1 MKEYFRFFY
10 RCFRISFVGD
20 WRYHLWMLTLTV
32 FSILGL
38 NAWCKQFVQGLVTTG
53 MTDQV
58 SWGAYIANFTFL
70 EGISAV
76 AVMLAAPIYIYRD
89 QELHNLVIFRLQF
102 AVVGVIMCLLF
113 VTVDLGQ
120 PLRFHHLLLRLNFP
134 TSMLAWDVI
143 VLNVYLLLCAYI
155 GTYLI
160 YCAYRKRAPNRW
172 VYIPIVTIAI
182 AWAVGIHIVAG
193 FLYVGLGAR
202 PFWNTAIIAPRLLT
216 SAFAAGPAFVII
228 TLQVVSWATG
238 YHIPKKELS
247 LLRRVVTVALLMSI
261 FLLGCEVFT
270 EFYTDSAHVA
280 SSDYL
285 FFGLHGAHALVPWI
299 WTAFAMNSTALLLLL
314 TPLATRTGIMNV
326 ACVLIIVG
334 IWIEKGM
341 GLIIPAF
348 IPSPLGEIVEY
359 SPTLSETLVC
369 LGIWA
374 FGLLVY
380 TILVRIT
387 VPVLE
392 GRLTIDTPASGD
404 RQQADV

>member
-1 MKEYFRFFY
+1 MREYLRFLY
-10 RCFRISFVGD
+10 RCFRISFVGN
-20 WRYHLWMLTLTV
+20 WQYHLWMLTLTV
-32 FSILGL
+32 IAILGL
-38 NAWCKQFVQGLVTTG
+38 NAWCKQFVQGLVITG

-58 SWGAYIANFTFL
+58 SWGMYIANFTFL

-102 AVVGVIMCLLF
+102 AIVGVIMCLLF

-134 TSMLAWDVI
+134 DSMLAWDVI
-143 VLNVYLLLCAYI
+143 VLNVYLLLCFVA

-172 VYIPIVTIAI
+172 VYIPLVTAAI
-182 AWAVGIHIVAG
+182 AWAISVHIIAG

-216 SAFAAGPAFVII
+216 SAFAAGPAFVIL
-228 TLQVVSWATG
+228 TLQVVSWTTN
-238 YHIPKKELS
+238 YHIANKELT
-247 LLRRVVTVALLMSI
+247 LLRRVVTVALLMSM
-261 FLLGCEVFT
+261 FLLGCEIFT
-270 EFYTDSAHVA
+270 EFYTDSAHIA
-280 SSDYL
+280 STDYL
-285 FFGLHGAHALVPWI
+285 YFGLHGAHALVPWI

-314 TPLATRTGIMNV
+314 SPLATRMRVMNV
-326 ACVLIIVG
+326 ACVLIIFG

-341 GLIIPAF
+341 GLVIPAF
-348 IPSPLGEIVEY
+348 VPSPLGEIVEY

-369 LGIWA
+369 FGIWA
-374 FGLLVY
+374 FGLLIY

-387 VPVLE
+387 VPVLQ
-392 GRLTIDTPASGD
+392 GQLTIDTPVSGN
-404 RQQADV
+404 RR